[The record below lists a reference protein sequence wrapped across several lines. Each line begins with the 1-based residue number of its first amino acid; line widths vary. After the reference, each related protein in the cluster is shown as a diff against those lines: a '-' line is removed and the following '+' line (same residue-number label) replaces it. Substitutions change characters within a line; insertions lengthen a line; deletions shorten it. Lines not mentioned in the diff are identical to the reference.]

1 MNSTELLDAFRD
13 EMFDTVEPYLWSDAF
28 IYRAIDDAQKM
39 FCRLTEGI
47 EDARTAGLTKI
58 AVEAGT
64 DWYDLS
70 PLILKLRSVHRADNG
85 LSVRVVGAELCDKL
99 GIQFDGSVGP
109 VTAVVTGLEKSAAR
123 IWPMPNE
130 TVDLNLSVF
139 RLPLAPITGAGDE
152 TLEIDDQHHWHL
164 LNWVKHLAYLKPDPE
179 TYNLSKSKD
188 YEAAFRAYCAQARVE
203 QGRARHPAGA
213 VAYGG
218 L

>member
-1 MNSTELLDAFRD
+1 
-13 EMFDTVEPYLWSDAF
+13 MFDTVEPYLWSDAF

-70 PLILKLRSVHRADNG
+70 PLILKLHSAHRADNG

-123 IWPMPNE
+123 IWPM
-130 TVDLNLSVF
+130 
-139 RLPLAPITGAGDE
+139 
-152 TLEIDDQHHWHL
+152 
-164 LNWVKHLAYLKPDPE
+164 
-179 TYNLSKSKD
+179 
-188 YEAAFRAYCAQARVE
+188 
-203 QGRARHPAGA
+203 
-213 VAYGG
+213 
-218 L
+218 